1 VNERPSSVGGVS
13 PITIVLLV
21 GVLVTFAMLVLRM
34 REPEPTPE
42 TASLVAPIEED
53 RSDAGETFVPNLPP
67 VPNLAADRAAR
78 EAERA
83 ADPEGDAL
91 AQEMRL
97 VHEARLQME
106 ADPREALDLLEQHR
120 AHFPEGVLT
129 EEREAYTILA
139 MVLTDAP
146 DGEIER
152 RFADLMADHPGS
164 SFAPAIRE
172 AIARRADERE
182 HRR

>member
-1 VNERPSSVGGVS
+1 MNERPSAPSGVS
-13 PITIVLLV
+13 PLTIVLLV

-34 REPEPTPE
+34 REPEPTRE
-42 TASLVAPIEED
+42 TASLVAPIEEVVP
-53 RSDAGETFVPNLPP
+53 DAGETFVPNLPA

-78 EAERA
+78 EARQEPA
-83 ADPEGDAL
+83 PADGAGDAL

-97 VHEARLQME
+97 VHEARIQME
-106 ADPREALDLLEQHR
+106 EDPREALDLLEQHR
-120 AHFPEGVLT
+120 TRFPEGVLT

-152 RFADLMADHPGS
+152 RFTDLMADHPGS

-172 AIARRADERE
+172 AIARRAERRE
-182 HRR
+182 